1 MKRCFVDSNIII
13 ETCKRNSTAIS
24 ILEKYEKNSYAYIN
38 PIVVSKVVY
47 ILKKKLNYTIK
58 QIAEILQNFNIL
70 AIDNKIIILAY
81 EYMHK
86 YNMKPNDAI
95 IAATCKHHQIPNI
108 LTMDIDF
115 EQVCINENINLINE

>member
-1 MKRCFVDSNIII
+1 
-13 ETCKRNSTAIS
+13 
-24 ILEKYEKNSYAYIN
+24 
-38 PIVVSKVVY
+38 
-47 ILKKKLNYTIK
+47 LKKKLNYTIK

-115 EQVCINENINLINE
+115 EQVCH